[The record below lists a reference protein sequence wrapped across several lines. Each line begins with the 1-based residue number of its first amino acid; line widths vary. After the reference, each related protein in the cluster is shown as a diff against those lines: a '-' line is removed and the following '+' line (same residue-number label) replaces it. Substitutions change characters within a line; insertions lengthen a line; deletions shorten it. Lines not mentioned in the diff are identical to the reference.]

1 MSRTQK
7 EYEHEFEDTSITRDD
22 FLYIEKFLAEYNSLS
37 DDKKSD
43 EAFENRKKGIIDVR
57 KFQIKSFVLFLILSP
72 LIIVPMVLCYCRL
85 TKNGVTIWGVTIM
98 RGDINFIINIGASDL

>member
-37 DDKKSD
+37 DDQKSE

-57 KFQIKSFVLFLILSP
+57 LFQIISFLFWNNLP
-72 LIIVPMVLCYCRL
+72 LVSGR
-85 TKNGVTIWGVTIM
+85 
-98 RGDINFIINIGASDL
+98 FIY

>member
-37 DDKKSD
+37 DDKKSE

-57 KFQIKSFVLFLILSP
+57 
-72 LIIVPMVLCYCRL
+72 
-85 TKNGVTIWGVTIM
+85 
-98 RGDINFIINIGASDL
+98 